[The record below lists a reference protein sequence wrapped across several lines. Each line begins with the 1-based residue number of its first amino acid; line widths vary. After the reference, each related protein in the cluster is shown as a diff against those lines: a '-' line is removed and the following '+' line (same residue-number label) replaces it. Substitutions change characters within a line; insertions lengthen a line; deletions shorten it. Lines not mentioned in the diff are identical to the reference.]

1 MAELQ
6 IPDWVPSAVKSIAA
20 VTISAPEIRERL
32 LTDPRMKTVW
42 RTLRGQKVGSLEI
55 DGLQS
60 WQQLKS
66 WGISDKDVTLEDQAC
81 AAFFAAAAMELGS
94 ERAVWTRANK
104 FVERWNSARD
114 VCSWIMHDPMF
125 DADFH
130 NAATL
135 MVAGFERHASMLED
149 GGWLSGQAN
158 PAYFFERSRDD
169 DNARARARAVAGET
183 HKIFGS
189 YLCGTVAKVVS
200 VALQTN
206 VRETDVRRW
215 CSQEPNLLPTLPVK
229 SGVA

>member
-1 MAELQ
+1 
-6 IPDWVPSAVKSIAA
+6 
-20 VTISAPEIRERL
+20 
-32 LTDPRMKTVW
+32 
-42 RTLRGQKVGSLEI
+42 
-55 DGLQS
+55 
-60 WQQLKS
+60 
-66 WGISDKDVTLEDQAC
+66 
-81 AAFFAAAAMELGS
+81 
-94 ERAVWTRANK
+94 
-104 FVERWNSARD
+104 
-114 VCSWIMHDPMF
+114 
-125 DADFH
+125 
-130 NAATL
+130 
-135 MVAGFERHASMLED
+135 MLED